1 MDQKFIDQF
10 DGLLEK
16 YTELMIGESSGEH
29 KEKMKMW
36 ALYTFI
42 SKSMPPLVKH
52 WNKEYPD
59 GKAEMVTIIKEIK
72 MLNEANREKN
82 DTDQEEP
89 GK

>member
-1 MDQKFIDQF
+1 MEERLKEQF

-16 YTELMIGESSGEH
+16 YTELMLGETAPEY
-29 KEKMKMW
+29 KEKIQMW

-52 WNKEYPD
+52 WNSEYPE
-59 GKAEMVTIIKEIK
+59 GKEKIMKIIKEIK
-72 MLNEANREKN
+72 KLNDLHREVNGKK
-82 DTDQEEP
+82 P